1 MRIYLMISWSMNDH
15 GLKHVRCGM
24 HFGAEQTAVDSEKD
38 QARTKTTPQLTLV
51 IKYQIKSNQSFFF
64 NYLVKILLYII

>member
-1 MRIYLMISWSMNDH
+1 
-15 GLKHVRCGM
+15 M